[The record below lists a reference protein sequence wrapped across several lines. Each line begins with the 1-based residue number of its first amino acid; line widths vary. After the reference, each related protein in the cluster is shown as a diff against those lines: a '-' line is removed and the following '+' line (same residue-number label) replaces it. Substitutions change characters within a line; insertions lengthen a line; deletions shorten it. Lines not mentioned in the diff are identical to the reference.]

1 MSSANGQNELS
12 GPFVM
17 FFLMRILK
25 ILKIKDKFLNQYEFS
40 ISSETIG
47 AIAKIQT
54 MDLIGNFYKSCH
66 VLTCLGIPSD
76 KLTVQ
81 ESIDCDSY
89 ATRVIKKA
97 VKDNTSGSYKTD
109 SFLSRGSDERQFMW
123 PSVNIDCAYF
133 CTKKY
138 HQYPEYHTN
147 LDDHLDAETLKKS
160 VTIYLDVILIHETNT
175 IALTTTKGEP
185 MLSQFGS

>member
-1 MSSANGQNELS
+1 
-12 GPFVM
+12 
-17 FFLMRILK
+17 
-25 ILKIKDKFLNQYEFS
+25 
-40 ISSETIG
+40 
-47 AIAKIQT
+47 
-54 MDLIGNFYKSCH
+54 
-66 VLTCLGIPSD
+66 
-76 KLTVQ
+76 
-81 ESIDCDSY
+81 
-89 ATRVIKKA
+89 
-97 VKDNTSGSYKTD
+97 
-109 SFLSRGSDERQFMW
+109 MW

-185 MLSQFGS
+185 MLSQFGSWPELNKGGRLPKGYRATDFLILCNGKRDLLEISEILDWPYKIVLLHHEKYTRLGLLEERNGR